1 MAGWG
6 TISAVA
12 GGLARYGDA
21 HGLSEENAATA
32 WGRATAGLDLVPHLD
47 PYIGR
52 MDGIGVAL
60 FYIHAHALRCRY
72 ARARCAV
79 AHVLTSLGFDVGRGE
94 TTSVLVTATYAARA
108 IGARL
113 IELDQLLWYAEELH

>member
-1 MAGWG
+1 
-6 TISAVA
+6 VA

-47 PYIGR
+47 PYLGR

-60 FYIHAHALRCRY
+60 FTYMRMLCGADTLKP
-72 ARARCAV
+72 
-79 AHVLTSLGFDVGRGE
+79 DVRSPTLSQAGDSMLAGE
-94 TTSVLVTATYAARA
+94 R
-108 IGARL
+108 RL
-113 IELDQLLWYAEELH
+113 PCS